1 MLQCDKQKRGVNYM
15 KKHLLW
21 IILLVL
27 ITGCSNIERFQVFEE
42 NENILSMGVY
52 DYKPFYSSTLPDLR
66 HRITSSSEIKDIEK
80 ILNQAQYSDFTINSK
95 QLFEDPMLFD
105 AILGCEGDKSSISQI
120 LIVVENENIYVTSI
134 LSQSQDDQEI
144 KMFKIQ
150 EKDIEK
156 FKSILK
162 LG

>member
-1 MLQCDKQKRGVNYM
+1 M

-27 ITGCSNIERFQVFEE
+27 FTGCSNIERFQVFEE

-66 HRITSSSEIKDIEK
+66 HRITSSSDIKDIEK
-80 ILNQAQYSDFTINSK
+80 ILNQAQYSDFTIDSK
-95 QLFEDPMLFD
+95 QLFEDPMFFD
-105 AILGCEGDKSSISQI
+105 AILGCEGDKSSFSQI
-120 LIVVENENIYVTSI
+120 LILVENENIYVTSI

>member
-1 MLQCDKQKRGVNYM
+1 M

-27 ITGCSNIERFQVFEE
+27 FTGCSNIERFQVFEE

-52 DYKPFYSSTLPDLR
+52 DYKPFYSSTLPGLR
-66 HRITSSSEIKDIEK
+66 YRITSSSDIKDIEK
-80 ILNQAQYSDFTINSK
+80 ILNQAQYSDFTIDSK

-105 AILGCEGDKSSISQI
+105 AILGCEGDNGSLSQI
-120 LIVVENENIYVTSI
+120 LILLENENIFVTSI

>member
-1 MLQCDKQKRGVNYM
+1 M
-15 KKHLLW
+15 KIHLLW

-27 ITGCSNIERFQVFEE
+27 IAGCSNIERFQVFEE

-66 HRITSSSEIKDIEK
+66 HRITSSSDIKDIEK
-80 ILNQAQYSDFTINSK
+80 ILNQAQYSDFTIDSK

-105 AILGCEGDKSSISQI
+105 AILGCEGDKNSISQI